1 MNQTINTRLTAL
13 FSICLLLFATA
24 MPVCGAINPLSIMS
38 HNSVTGVTDVDVTIS
53 LDWDPD
59 KVVTTA
65 SLPRGM
71 TKAEME
77 ATVKDYAASVYAM
90 TNNLHRLRNVYIF
103 RNKKTWANT
112 DIRYFG
118 TKAGHASAPVA
129 GWNEAN
135 SQINMYTTFTDN
147 TWDEAQGA
155 VMAHESGH
163 YIYGLEDEY
172 RDSNGKTIAQMT
184 SSGAIDFP
192 ASDDDGTQPSI
203 MNGHATY
210 PNWFSTADT
219 YTGTPRAGALI
230 TDTAQYR
237 TFGKSIWDTLT
248 SAPSTDPEYAR
259 KRNRLQYDAFKNKT
273 VTKATASQTG
283 KPTGYDAVLNIL
295 WVDEAPLNL
304 VLIDANLTSTQ
315 WTTAQDAAATFA
327 DGVPVGGMLQVMDG
341 SSKVV
346 ARTTVTAGNRK
357 TVTDAIAAATKGG
370 AVTLQAALE
379 SALVEVKAYQGTIPA
394 NKVTVIYLFTNTSNQ
409 KLTAALLKDMRQ
421 YNVQLKVFCNSFE
434 IASAAKSVQR
444 SAPKVVRAVA
454 QDLASEEMIDLAQF
468 AGQTGGNVTIARTP
482 ADLEAKI
489 STAANEADGIEY
501 AIISGSTVTVLSAGQ
516 IHELSFLISK
526 HDELPTITFAASS
539 ADYAKLVPGLT
550 DPKGVKISATNL
562 PAGITLEADTLNS
575 AWHFVIDPA
584 IYVGTPGTW
593 IATLTALQTV
603 NGEVAILASSPSQ
616 LQMKI
621 NVLQRPVSGNLLE
634 VSLKLDKPVLQA
646 TVRAD
651 VYDRAGKLVRT
662 ALTLVDDGTGGDLNA
677 EDGVYTV
684 ALNDLA
690 PGEYTFSVSADDN
703 NGTALISDR
712 GLHFSKTVAAIAD
725 TTTGTFQRTDE
736 ATFAVPVL
744 QQSSGG
750 GGGCTIGGRGVT
762 DLLLLLTFIF
772 PLLYVVAPKRRS
784 GNRSS

>member
-237 TFGKSIWDTLT
+237 TFGK
-248 SAPSTDPEYAR
+248 
-259 KRNRLQYDAFKNKT
+259 
-273 VTKATASQTG
+273 
-283 KPTGYDAVLNIL
+283 
-295 WVDEAPLNL
+295 
-304 VLIDANLTSTQ
+304 
-315 WTTAQDAAATFA
+315 
-327 DGVPVGGMLQVMDG
+327 
-341 SSKVV
+341 
-346 ARTTVTAGNRK
+346 
-357 TVTDAIAAATKGG
+357 
-370 AVTLQAALE
+370 
-379 SALVEVKAYQGTIPA
+379 
-394 NKVTVIYLFTNTSNQ
+394 
-409 KLTAALLKDMRQ
+409 
-421 YNVQLKVFCNSFE
+421 
-434 IASAAKSVQR
+434 
-444 SAPKVVRAVA
+444 
-454 QDLASEEMIDLAQF
+454 
-468 AGQTGGNVTIARTP
+468 
-482 ADLEAKI
+482 
-489 STAANEADGIEY
+489 
-501 AIISGSTVTVLSAGQ
+501 
-516 IHELSFLISK
+516 
-526 HDELPTITFAASS
+526 
-539 ADYAKLVPGLT
+539 
-550 DPKGVKISATNL
+550 
-562 PAGITLEADTLNS
+562 
-575 AWHFVIDPA
+575 
-584 IYVGTPGTW
+584 
-593 IATLTALQTV
+593 
-603 NGEVAILASSPSQ
+603 
-616 LQMKI
+616 
-621 NVLQRPVSGNLLE
+621 
-634 VSLKLDKPVLQA
+634 
-646 TVRAD
+646 
-651 VYDRAGKLVRT
+651 
-662 ALTLVDDGTGGDLNA
+662 
-677 EDGVYTV
+677 
-684 ALNDLA
+684 
-690 PGEYTFSVSADDN
+690 
-703 NGTALISDR
+703 
-712 GLHFSKTVAAIAD
+712 
-725 TTTGTFQRTDE
+725 
-736 ATFAVPVL
+736 
-744 QQSSGG
+744 
-750 GGGCTIGGRGVT
+750 
-762 DLLLLLTFIF
+762 
-772 PLLYVVAPKRRS
+772 
-784 GNRSS
+784 